1 MIIFMTGLLLFSFP
15 LAIAQRFIIAII
27 SSPPYAGCFSLPPH
41 RAIIEYG
48 KEVILMDRLQRLSEL
63 AQIQAKFMPQ
73 MEAVQAV
80 YQGISPKTLS
90 HLRQISVS
98 PTYRYLLSLPAHH
111 AEAARITQ
119 DAEALMNSFLLAFE
133 KLSDEE
139 QRSVIDDASTI
150 EIPRAVF
157 EQAMNETTPSENPL
171 FRSDVPCAANILPKN
186 IDSTWMQIRKAMYPI
201 VHGNL
206 RKH

>member
-1 MIIFMTGLLLFSFP
+1 
-15 LAIAQRFIIAII
+15 
-27 SSPPYAGCFSLPPH
+27 
-41 RAIIEYG
+41 
-48 KEVILMDRLQRLSEL
+48 MDRLQRLSEL

-90 HLRQISVS
+90 HLQQISVS
-98 PTYRYLLSLPAHH
+98 PTYRYLLSLPAHQIERA

-133 KLSDEE
+133 KLSDKE

-150 EIPRAVF
+150 EIPKAVF
-157 EQAMNETTPSENPL
+157 EQAMNETTPPENRL
-171 FRSDVPCAANILPKN
+171 FRSDVPCAANILPKA

-206 RKH
+206 SERLAVCSILSSGFDASDPMLKNLFVMLSVVVILVAVAGDPNKLAS